1 MIKSAIKRIEI
12 FYYITYLQNI
22 RLQYSIISQE
32 YSQKNHETCL
42 IFLFELLL
50 LIISFKSNTNMKY
63 ILSIYDTLSKKK
75 KDINLLE
82 KKNES
87 INIYVCGITPYDHT
101 HVGHAR
107 CYISYDILVRLIR
120 YFNCKTT
127 YIQNITDVNDKIFDK
142 AIDWYN
148 DVNQYIKVADFYHTE
163 FKSLLNQLGCINPD
177 FYPRVSDS
185 INEIINCIKKI
196 IEAGYGYETNDGV
209 YFKVNAF
216 KEYGKLSQR
225 LITDAKNITRL
236 ENIHEKNS
244 GLDFVLWKK
253 TNQSIFFSSPWGN
266 GLPGWH
272 IECSAMIKKSFGLN
286 QLDIHGGGMDLLF
299 PHHEN
304 EKAQSECC
312 SNQSLTNIWM
322 HVAFININKE
332 KMSKSKGNSF
342 YIKDIINKFDPMV
355 FRLYILMHHY
365 GSPIEFDLNAIEKIN
380 DTYNNLISIF
390 SNHNI
395 KENQLIKTLHNNN
408 LLNEIYGLLL
418 DNLNTAAVI
427 GLIFKNKN
435 IIKNDI
441 QLSYEIEKIL
451 KYILGLS
458 LTRSHNQIREYPQE
472 IKALIE
478 KRELARKNKNFI
490 EADEIK
496 KILMDLNIIINDK
509 KL

>member
-1 MIKSAIKRIEI
+1 
-12 FYYITYLQNI
+12 
-22 RLQYSIISQE
+22 
-32 YSQKNHETCL
+32 
-42 IFLFELLL
+42 
-50 LIISFKSNTNMKY
+50 MKY
-63 ILSIYDTLSKKK
+63 ILSIYDTLNKRK

-82 KKNES
+82 KQNES
-87 INIYVCGITPYDHT
+87 INIYICGITPYDHT

-107 CYISYDILVRLIR
+107 CYISYDVLVRLIR
-120 YFNCKTT
+120 YFNCKAT
-127 YIQNITDVNDKIFDK
+127 YVQNITDINDKIFDK
-142 AIDWYN
+142 AINWYG

-163 FKSLLNQLGCINPD
+163 FKSLLNYLGCITPD

-185 INEIINCIKKI
+185 INEIINYIKI
-196 IEAGYGYETNDGV
+196 IIDAGFGYETNDGV
-209 YFKVNAF
+209 YFKVSAF
-216 KEYGKLSQR
+216 KDYGKLSQR
-225 LITDAKNITRL
+225 ISNDENNITRL
-236 ENIHEKNS
+236 DNTHEKNNE
-244 GLDFVLWKK
+244 LDFVLWKK
-253 TNQSIFFSSPWGN
+253 TNNSIYFSSPWGD

-272 IECSAMIKKSFGLN
+272 IECSAMIKKSFGES

-312 SNQSLTNIWM
+312 SNKPLTNIWM

-365 GSPIEFDLNAIEKIN
+365 GSPIEFNLNAIEKIK

-390 SNHNI
+390 SDNNT
-395 KENQLIKTLHNNN
+395 KENPLIETLYDSN
-408 LLNEIYGLLL
+408 LLNEIYELLL

-435 IIKNDI
+435 IIKNNI
-441 QLSYEIEKIL
+441 QLSYEIKKII

-458 LTRSHNQIREYPQE
+458 LTPSHSEKKEYPKE
-472 IKALIE
+472 IHQLIE
-478 KRELARKNKNFI
+478 QREAARKNKNFI
-490 EADEIK
+490 EADRIRK
-496 KILMDLNIIINDK
+496 MLIDLNIVINDK